1 MSICIIP
8 KNELNNNPLINYS
21 TIQLHT
27 PNMMKGILTDGLFW
41 ANIDENLPNAREGVY
56 TFRIQGALY
65 HRIGG

>member
-1 MSICIIP
+1 M
-8 KNELNNNPLINYS
+8 LR
-21 TIQLHT
+21 
-27 PNMMKGILTDGLFW
+27 FW